1 LGLLRPAAAPLRP
14 KRADSR
20 KRCTA
25 TAYAGFPGAQAQRS
39 YVFAPGNP
47 DLGYLVFEKALQEAV
62 SEVVGAGGAQMVR
75 LWLGE
80 QRGRHEEIPPYG
92 DCVWVSSGTR

>member
-1 LGLLRPAAAPLRP
+1 MGLLRPAAAPLRP

-20 KRCTA
+20 KWCTA

-62 SEVVGAGGAQMVR
+62 SEVVECLDLLEKVCQFGGKTIV
-75 LWLGE
+75 E
-80 QRGRHEEIPPYG
+80 Q
-92 DCVWVSSGTR
+92 V

>member
-1 LGLLRPAAAPLRP
+1 VDVLGLLRPAAAPLRP

-62 SEVVGAGGAQMVR
+62 SEVVECLDLLEKVCQFGGKTIV
-75 LWLGE
+75 E
-80 QRGRHEEIPPYG
+80 Q
-92 DCVWVSSGTR
+92 V

>member
-1 LGLLRPAAAPLRP
+1 MGLLRPAAAPLRP

-62 SEVVGAGGAQMVR
+62 SEVVECLDLLEKVCQFGGKTIV
-75 LWLGE
+75 E
-80 QRGRHEEIPPYG
+80 Q
-92 DCVWVSSGTR
+92 V